1 MNPIDYVESVKE
13 RLSTDSIILSF
24 DVIREFANLYEG
36 FIRVRANLTNGD
48 ILDFSEFVKQED
60 ELEVVSYRY
69 QWLNQNKEHVRRWDN
84 ALHFPKLKNFPH
96 HIHVKEDDVISGKP
110 IDIFGVLDEI
120 GKELK
125 NS

>member
-24 DVIREFANLYEG
+24 DVIKEFANLYEG
-36 FIRVRANLTNGD
+36 FIRVRANLINSD

-84 ALHFPKLKNFPH
+84 ALHYPKLENFPNH
-96 HIHVKEDDVISGKP
+96 VHIKEDDVISGKL

-120 GKELK
+120 GKTLK
-125 NS
+125 V